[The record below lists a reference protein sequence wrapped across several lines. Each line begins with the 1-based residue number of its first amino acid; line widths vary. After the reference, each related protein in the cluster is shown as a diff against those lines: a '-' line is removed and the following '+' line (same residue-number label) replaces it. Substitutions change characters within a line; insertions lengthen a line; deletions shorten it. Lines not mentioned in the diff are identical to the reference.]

1 MLDGTYQMLQNK
13 MTMIG
18 LGVSPK
24 TQLLLLRNDSR
35 WPSLGDV
42 GEYELTVQ
50 LHYDRTS
57 TEIVLLVKGTDSW
70 GSVKDQL
77 RSQRPDLSDK
87 GRLQIVHNGSGSSEP
102 NDNHSLFV
110 SYAGSVFRAGRA
122 NTVNVVCG
130 IQEMEAAAFEDVPVI
145 VDNGDDSEKDY
156 PLDFETELCVFAKH
170 LSTEIESLSGPSKRN
185 FWITWDEP
193 TVKKHVH
200 NFLISDKRH
209 LNDFRALTDEQIDQL
224 AGYLA
229 RASGHAISSSHITR
243 ALTAMSPTAS
253 SNSALPVEADFDAWN
268 LTLSDFVDRLTLLY
282 HTEIVKPP
290 RPWDVAT
297 MTMLIKRSMYAYF
310 NATNGYEIPE
320 EFGALTDQ
328 QIARLSADL
337 TSTSGHVVSS
347 SLIRRA
353 ISALRYQACDIS
365 TEAVKRL
372 KSKPAE
378 DENREA
384 AEGVSI
390 QLAQMPQVQTSV
402 ASSDPAQYYAQL
414 AQTPE
419 ARTQLA
425 ARRTSVDP
433 DLRVPTADLEADKA
447 RKIVCFRDF
456 FKAAEQLVEETETL
470 KVCCFC
476 GQGVGPEQMAH
487 ARNDFDAQIQT
498 NEEALMACRV
508 LYRSKPCYRW
518 QAGACKFGDEC
529 RFKHETSDAK
539 HRPSDAQKAANATN
553 AADDE
558 TVSSRMSRRGS
569 DFLKLAAVVK
579 KTMEKKRVCGFC
591 NQSAGPAIVA
601 HIDAEVQKTE
611 LSLTH
616 LANEPR
622 DTNVTECA
630 QNAKAAAEAEAK
642 VQVEEMDHAGVIKLV
657 KDAIALVVAQLVKG
671 KLGSRYEKDKNA
683 YIKFCS
689 LVSKM
694 LRAKFT
700 DDDRRLQREISLVMC
715 IANLHPGD
723 RIRRVEQ
730 VLHHFIGQEWITIL
744 ELIAR
749 LSQQDMH
756 KMVLIISQF
765 LLELTQKHWRGW
777 TIALIFST
785 LRRTILNI
793 WTVWVKQQQHGF

>member
-1 MLDGTYQMLQNK
+1 MLQNK

-611 LSLTH
+611 SSLTH

-630 QNAKAAAEAEAK
+630 QDGIDHQPIPLGTDAEALPGLDNCIDLQYASEHDIKQLDGLGQTAATWILNYRQKHGFDSLDDLLQMKGFGARNLRKLK
-642 VQVEEMDHAGVIKLV
+642 VRA
-657 KDAIALVVAQLVKG
+657 VVSACCTSQPLSHWLLHMYTAPAYCYITVYCMCRIWAQQ
-671 KLGSRYEKDKNA
+671 
-683 YIKFCS
+683 
-689 LVSKM
+689 
-694 LRAKFT
+694 T
-700 DDDRRLQREISLVMC
+700 
-715 IANLHPGD
+715 
-723 RIRRVEQ
+723 RIRKGHGTHQGE
-730 VLHHFIGQEWITIL
+730 HYSACFMFITIPACGCDASMWL
-744 ELIAR
+744 ASAWL
-749 LSQQDMH
+749 Q
-756 KMVLIISQF
+756 VVYVCVTQF
-765 LLELTQKHWRGW
+765 VR
-777 TIALIFST
+777 APS
-785 LRRTILNI
+785 
-793 WTVWVKQQQHGF
+793 